1 MTSINQPLIK
11 YTDQNYSGDT
21 KESCKTYEALS
32 PFLKLV
38 LVSFFFWSSIVIETV
53 FQKVILSSVNEYIS
67 RGIKLIFL
75 LV

>member
-38 LVSFFFWSSIVIETV
+38 LVSFFLEFHRDSIPKSHLE
-53 FQKVILSSVNEYIS
+53 FSK
-67 RGIKLIFL
+67 
-75 LV
+75 